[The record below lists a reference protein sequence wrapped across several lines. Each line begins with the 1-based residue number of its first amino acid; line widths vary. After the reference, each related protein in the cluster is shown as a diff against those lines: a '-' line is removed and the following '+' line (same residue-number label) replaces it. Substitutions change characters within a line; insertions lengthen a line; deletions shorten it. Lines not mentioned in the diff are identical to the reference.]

1 VPAFDVGEQLRQ
13 RPFDCCELIETDIA
27 GVELLDQSGDEA
39 LQACRRGG
47 AFGCELYPF
56 DAVDQTLDQRLQLD
70 GHIGAVSLARLELVD
85 KHGDPALEHGQ
96 DPAVGAPLRVIQL
109 GAEGA
114 DLSDSFASASGDAAW
129 AAMLRIAATA
139 LPKLLEDRWVPGARD
154 NLNLARGLLHHA
166 RHAEEA
172 FSRP

>member
-1 VPAFDVGEQLRQ
+1 MPAFDVGEQLRQ

-47 AFGCELYPF
+47 AFGGELYPF

-70 GHIGAVSLARLELVD
+70 GHIGAVSLARLELVN

-114 DLSDSFASASGDAAW
+114 DLFRQLRQRLRRRGLGGDAAHRGNG
-129 AAMLRIAATA
+129 AS
-139 LPKLLEDRWVPGARD
+139 KLLEDRWVPSARD